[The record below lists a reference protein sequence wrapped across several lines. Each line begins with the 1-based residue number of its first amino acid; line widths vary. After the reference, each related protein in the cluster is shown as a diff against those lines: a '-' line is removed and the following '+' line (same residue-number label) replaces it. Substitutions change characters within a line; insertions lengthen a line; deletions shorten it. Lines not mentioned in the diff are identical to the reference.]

1 MYLLSTS
8 NQEEAQM
15 RIRLSEKEILISPV
29 QTAKVL
35 QTVLKREERNDQLK
49 EHFWVFGLD
58 SRNRIKYLELVSL
71 GSLNSN
77 LVHPREVFRL
87 AIQKSICQIIL
98 AHNHPS
104 GEVDPSEDDLKIN
117 KRLVEAG
124 KIIGI
129 EILDHI
135 IIAENYRYMSFKEKG
150 LMK

>member
-1 MYLLSTS
+1 
-8 NQEEAQM
+8 M
-15 RIRLSEKEILISPV
+15 RIKLREKRVLLCPEE
-29 QTAKVL
+29 TANVL
-35 QTVLKREERNDQLK
+35 HTVLKREERNDQLK

-58 SRNRIKYLELVSL
+58 TRNRIKYLELVSL
-71 GSLNSN
+71 GSLNAN

-104 GEVDPSEDDLKIN
+104 GRVEPSEDDLKIN

-124 KIIGI
+124 KIVGI
-129 EILDHI
+129 EVLDHI
-135 IIAENYRYMSFKEKG
+135 IIAGNLYYMSFREKG